1 MSRSQMALAR
11 CSVAMFRLPAAQSAP
26 IWFRAGAMTRSHRSV
41 IGTPRASLAKT
52 CRAAVSSPDTIAACN
67 RSAWAAQ
74 SRTRICGVG
83 AVPEA
88 RRSARALTSLSLT
101 S

>member
-1 MSRSQMALAR
+1 MALAR
-11 CSVAMFRLPAAQSAP
+11 CSVAMFSAPAAQSAP
-26 IWFRAGAMTRSHRSV
+26 IRFSAGAITRSHRSV
-41 IGTPRASLAKT
+41 IATPRASLPKI

-67 RSAWAAQ
+67 RSAWALQ
-74 SRTRICGVG
+74 SRTRICGGG

-88 RRSARALTSLSLT
+88 RRSASALTSPSVT